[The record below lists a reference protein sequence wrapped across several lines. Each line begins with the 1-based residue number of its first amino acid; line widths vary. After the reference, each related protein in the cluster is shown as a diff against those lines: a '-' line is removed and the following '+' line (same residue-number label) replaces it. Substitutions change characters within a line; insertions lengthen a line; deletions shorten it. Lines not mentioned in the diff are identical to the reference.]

1 MCRDRFNEARLL
13 SFEATSLGVW
23 QERTHALAVLHF
35 EDGPVVT
42 CFVLH
47 KRMAELEPGRY
58 DGRGDL
64 TPGSAL

>member
-1 MCRDRFNEARLL
+1 
-13 SFEATSLGVW
+13 
-23 QERTHALAVLHF
+23 LAALHF
-35 EDGPVVT
+35 EDSPVIT